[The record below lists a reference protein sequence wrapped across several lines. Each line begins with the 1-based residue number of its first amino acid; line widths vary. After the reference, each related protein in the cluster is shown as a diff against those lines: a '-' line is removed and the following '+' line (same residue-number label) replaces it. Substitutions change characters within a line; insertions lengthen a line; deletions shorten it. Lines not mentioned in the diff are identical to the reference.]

1 MASEITYA
9 EVKFKNESTGSI
21 PNSVFPAALEENTTP
36 HKSNHGFSKLLFA
49 SLLIFLLLTISFC
62 IAFIIFF
69 QKYSQLSEKKRIT
82 KEPIHTALEC
92 LKKNR
97 TMQERVWSCCPKNW
111 KSFGS
116 SCYFVST
123 EQKSWQESE
132 KNCSGMGAHLLVIN
146 SQEEQEF
153 ITKDLRKNFAYY
165 MGLSDPEGQR
175 HWQWVDQTPYN
186 KNVTFWHPGE
196 PSDTVERC
204 VIINFSRKTWG
215 WNDARCPQP
224 QHSIC
229 KMKEIFL
236 RM

>member
-21 PNSVFPAALEENTTP
+21 PNSVFPAV
-36 HKSNHGFSKLLFA
+36 
-49 SLLIFLLLTISFC
+49 
-62 IAFIIFF
+62 FF